1 MKHLRMLCGHA
12 LKILDVMDV
21 KETIPSNYIMKRWT
35 KDTTVMT
42 PIDINKDKEDVP
54 VASSTHAENAQEG
67 SNGVEV
73 FVDSANVAKVMGLKR
88 KEPIYRVNTRPK
100 SFLEKTSK
108 RKKKPL
114 STPAAQFRVSH
125 LVNNCTNSYTHFPP
139 PVNYNSLVKL
149 SIYYL

>member
-1 MKHLRMLCGHA
+1 
-12 LKILDVMDV
+12 MDV

-42 PIDINKDKEDVP
+42 PIDINKDEEDVL
-54 VASSTHAENAQEG
+54 VASSTHAENAQVS

-100 SFLEKTSK
+100 SFLKKTSK

-114 STPAAQFRVSH
+114 STPAAQSHVSH
-125 LVNNCTNSYTHFPP
+125 LVNNCTSSYTHFPP
-139 PVNYNSLVKL
+139 PVNYNSL
-149 SIYYL
+149 